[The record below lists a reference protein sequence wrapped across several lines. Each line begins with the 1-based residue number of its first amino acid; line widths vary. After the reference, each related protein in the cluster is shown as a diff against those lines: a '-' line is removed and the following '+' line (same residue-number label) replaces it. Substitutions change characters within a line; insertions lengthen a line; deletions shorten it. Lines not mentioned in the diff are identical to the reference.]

1 MIIVDDKRLLAEKV
15 LILYVVESVVM
26 MDTLEPLVIIEL
38 RPEVSF

>member
-1 MIIVDDKRLLAEKV
+1 MDDKRLLAEKV

>member
-1 MIIVDDKRLLAEKV
+1 MDDKRLLAEKV

-38 RPEVSF
+38 RPEVSV

>member
-26 MDTLEPLVIIEL
+26 MDTLGPLVIIEL